1 MLASRHD
8 GVVHWVEFD
17 GVRLPQ
23 RWGGHVA
30 LDFCN
35 TWAGWRQPP
44 APGREYLSSYDVLV
58 AWARY
63 ADLVDPLVAKRLTN
77 AARRDAQAA
86 RGVLAD
92 ARRLRTAIHDA
103 ALDPADS
110 GALAAVSRYARR
122 AGAQAR
128 LRPGRSGHA
137 TWELSPSTGMDRPV
151 LEVARHAAALLTSPE
166 VLKVGACPGNDCGWL
181 FLNPHGRRR
190 WCSMQACGNRAKVAA
205 FARRRPRA

>member
-1 MLASRHD
+1 M
-8 GVVHWVEFD
+8 HWVEFD

-23 RWGGHVA
+23 KWGGHVA

-35 TWAGWRQPP
+35 TRAGWGQPA

-58 AWARY
+58 AWTRY
-63 ADLVDPLVAKRLTN
+63 ADLVAPGVARRVTK
-77 AARRDAQAA
+77 AARRDANAA
-86 RGVLAD
+86 RDVLAD
-92 ARRLRTAIHDA
+92 ARRLRTAVYKA

-110 GALAAVSRYARR
+110 GALAVVNRYARR
-122 AGAQAR
+122 ASAQMR
-128 LRPGRSGHA
+128 LRPGVSGPA
-137 TWELSPSTGMDRPV
+137 RWELPPSTGLSWPV

-166 VLKVGACPGNDCGWL
+166 VAEVVACPGRGCGWL

-205 FARRRPRA
+205 FARRRSSSG

>member
-1 MLASRHD
+1 
-8 GVVHWVEFD
+8 VHWVEFD

-35 TWAGWRQPP
+35 TWAGWGQPP

-58 AWARY
+58 AWAHY
-63 ADLVDPLVAKRLTN
+63 ADLIDPLVAQRLTN
-77 AARRDAQAA
+77 AARRDVDGA

-92 ARRLRTAIHDA
+92 ARRLRTSVHDA
-103 ALDPADS
+103 ALDPADY
-110 GALAAVSRYARR
+110 GALAVVSRYARR
-122 AGAQAR
+122 ASAQAR
-128 LRPGRSGHA
+128 LWPGAGGPAR
-137 TWELSPSTGMDRPV
+137 WELPPSTGLSRPV
-151 LEVARHAAALLTSPE
+151 LEVARHAAALLTSSE

-205 FARRRPRA
+205 FARRRPQP